1 MSDLAAVFDLIDRI
15 TCLDIGRRGVAGL
28 YEPARARN
36 DEALCAA
43 AARPLAGLSRGDH
56 VIILTGSLTRSNVD
70 TGIAENDGPMGV
82 ASLARAIT
90 HGFNAIPVIVV
101 DESICDKVGAIT
113 RVAGPNVVTL
123 EQARIAVDTPRFT
136 SVAVVQGGHIDDAAA
151 RAQAREMIAEMRPKA
166 VISVER
172 AGLSADGTY
181 RNARGEDYSAGRARL
196 DHIVLE
202 AARHGIATIGI
213 GDGGNEIGM
222 GAVREAVERHIP
234 HGKVLCADI
243 ATDVLIPA
251 GVSNWGCYGLVA
263 ALAVQAGNIDLAHTP
278 DLERR
283 LLEASPQIGLVDG
296 TTGRLEPTADGLP
309 LSTHLGLVELLW
321 TVARRG
327 IETGGRA
334 TFATL

>member
-1 MSDLAAVFDLIDRI
+1 MSDLDAVFDLIDRI

-56 VIILTGSLTRSNVD
+56 VIILTGSLTRANVSPD
-70 TGIAENDGPMGV
+70 IAENDGPMGV
-82 ASLARAIT
+82 AVLARAIT
-90 HGFNAIPVIVV
+90 HGFNAIPIIVV
-101 DESICDKVGAIT
+101 DESICDKVSAVT

-123 EQARIAVDTPRFT
+123 DQARIAVDTPRYT
-136 SVAVVQGGHIDDAAA
+136 SIAVVQGGHIDDDAA
-151 RAQAREMIAEMRPKA
+151 RAQAVAMIEDTQPKA

-202 AARHGIATIGI
+202 AVRRGIPTIGI

-222 GAVREAVERHIP
+222 GAVKEAVAAHIP

-251 GVSNWGCYGLVA
+251 GVSNWGCYGVAA
-263 ALAVQAGNIDLAHTP
+263 ALAVQTGILDLAHTP

-283 LLEASPQIGLVDG
+283 LLEACPQIGLVDG
-296 TTGRLEPTADGLP
+296 TSGKLEPTADGLP
-309 LSTHLGLVELLW
+309 LAAHTSLVELLW

-327 IETGGRA
+327 IETGGKPP
-334 TFATL
+334 FALT